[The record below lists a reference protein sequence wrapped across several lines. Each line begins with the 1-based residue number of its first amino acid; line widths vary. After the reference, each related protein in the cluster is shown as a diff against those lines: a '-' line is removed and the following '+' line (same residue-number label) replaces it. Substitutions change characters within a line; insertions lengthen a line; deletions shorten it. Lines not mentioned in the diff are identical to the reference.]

1 MNFSSLNKNIK
12 KQIIE
17 DNLLEYERTLYELLI
32 KLAIDP
38 DSFEIDT
45 YDENSYEVKEDD
57 MTRKNLLSSLTKA
70 VNDFGIILNELRLT
84 EESNEV

>member
-1 MNFSSLNKNIK
+1 MNFSSLNKNVK

-17 DNLLEYERTLYELLI
+17 DNLLEYEKTLYELLI

-38 DSFEIDT
+38 DSFDIDT